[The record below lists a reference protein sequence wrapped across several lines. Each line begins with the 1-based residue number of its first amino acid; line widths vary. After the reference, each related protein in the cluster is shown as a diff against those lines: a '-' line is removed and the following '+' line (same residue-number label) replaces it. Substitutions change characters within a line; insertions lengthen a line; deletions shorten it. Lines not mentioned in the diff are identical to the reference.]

1 MPDVMAYVNLFLSVF
16 LLFSYTCGATNNKN
30 DNIIVISG
38 IKFYLLE
45 LQLLPETCY
54 SIRNNESNVYQLY
67 TKIGLKNESGKTK
80 KLEWEYSIQWDGP
93 MVVEL
98 KPASIHTKE
107 VSRKGYQF
115 GGNCCP
121 EYKKLNN
128 NQTHILKNLSEAFYV
143 ENIDSEYIINIK
155 GKIIINNIR
164 KEYEFNTRKNLKQIL
179 NLYFWNKGN

>member
-1 MPDVMAYVNLFLSVF
+1 MAYLNLFLSVF

-128 NQTHILKNLSEAFYV
+128 NQTHILENLSEAFYV
-143 ENIDSEYIINIK
+143 ENIDSEYIISIK
-155 GKIIINNIR
+155 GKVKINNIVQ
-164 KEYEFNTRKNLKQIL
+164 EYTFNTTKHLKYIL
-179 NLYFWNKGN
+179 NSDFWHKCN